1 MGIARKIARVTA
13 GLAVAGLVLV
23 SPTVAAAQV
32 GTTHSATVT
41 SASNEQLTSLNAMA
55 GRPHYIAGYTD
66 HARQRMAQRHIHTG
80 QVEHVIHAP
89 NTRERPG
96 RSPGTWRV
104 SDGKVWVVINT
115 NAYIVSVGKE

>member
-1 MGIARKIARVTA
+1 Q
-13 GLAVAGLVLV
+13 
-23 SPTVAAAQV
+23 STV
-32 GTTHSATVT
+32 VT
-41 SASNEQLTSLNAMA
+41 SVKSEQLTSFEMMA

-80 QVEHVIHAP
+80 QVEHVIHAH

-96 RSPGTWRV
+96 NSPGTWRV

-115 NAYIVSVGKE
+115 NAYIVTVGKE